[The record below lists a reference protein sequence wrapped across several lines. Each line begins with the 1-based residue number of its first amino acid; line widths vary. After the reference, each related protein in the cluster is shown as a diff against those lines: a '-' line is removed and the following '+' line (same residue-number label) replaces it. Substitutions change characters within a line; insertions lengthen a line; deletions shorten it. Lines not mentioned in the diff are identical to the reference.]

1 MMPTMRLPLMT
12 FDATLA
18 ASRDLDNTV
27 PVMDEEEFRAF
38 YERTA
43 RPLWSY
49 LSRMTGDRHTAD
61 DVLQEAYYR
70 FYRAGARHEDE
81 THRRNSLFRIATNL
95 VRDGARRAKHRNAVS
110 LEALSDEGQ
119 PSAAALHAAPST
131 PERQTE
137 VRMDLSRALGRLEP
151 LQRELLW
158 LAYAQG
164 ASHEEI
170 AGILGLRAISI
181 RTLLLR
187 ARRKMAGLLGGG
199 ASKEAGKETRK
210 EARS

>member
-1 MMPTMRLPLMT
+1 MIDEMRFAFLLPTAMVETREL
-12 FDATLA
+12 DH
-18 ASRDLDNTV
+18 SRSM
-27 PVMDEEEFRAF
+27 MDEEEFRAF

-49 LSRMTGDRHTAD
+49 LSRISGDRQQAD

-81 THRRNSLFRIATNL
+81 THRRNSLFQIATNL
-95 VRDGARRAKHRNAVS
+95 VRDAARRAKHHEDVP
-110 LEALSDEGQ
+110 LEEEATGGTLPASHG
-119 PSAAALHAAPST
+119 PT
-131 PERQTE
+131 PERQAE
-137 VRMDLSRALGRLEP
+137 VRTDLARAMKKLEP
-151 LQRELLW
+151 VQRELLW

-170 AGILGLRAISI
+170 AGILGLRTVSI

-187 ARRKMAGLLGGG
+187 ARRKMADLLTT
-199 ASKEAGKETRK
+199 APQEAGR
-210 EARS
+210 